1 MSRNLLAPSRW
12 DFLRA
17 AVAAVAA
24 GAAPV
29 ARGQQPAAKTR
40 VRATSGDRIE
50 PDWGERLTV
59 TVRNCGN
66 WGQSPILFGSIIAAG
81 VSVAKQGA
89 VRGCVA
95 NGEGRGGRDD
105 ERAEG
110 RLGAATNAVAIV
122 SAETAR
128 EA

>member
-1 MSRNLLAPSRW
+1 MDSMPTIVIPNTP
-12 DFLRA
+12 
-17 AVAAVAA
+17 
-24 GAAPV
+24 
-29 ARGQQPAAKTR
+29 
-40 VRATSGDRIE
+40 RIAQ
-50 PDWGERLTV
+50 
-59 TVRNCGN
+59 NA
-66 WGQSPILFGSIIAAG
+66 ILFGSIIAAG